1 VTNSSAH
8 PVTLTFPS
16 TQGGDVSLERDGV
29 EHYRWSQGLVFAQM
43 IEERQ
48 LAPGEAW
55 TCVLEGT
62 LDVEP
67 GPYEATGT
75 VACRPAP
82 PAAHASVVVFGAD
95 PAG

>member
-1 VTNSSAH
+1 
-8 PVTLTFPS
+8 LTFPS
-16 TQGGDVSLERDGV
+16 TQCGDVSLERDGV
-29 EHYRWSQGLVFAQM
+29 ERYRWSRGLVFAQM

-62 LDVEP
+62 LDVDP

-82 PAAHASVVVFGAD
+82 PAARASIVVEA
-95 PAG
+95 AGRAG